1 MAEIRDQIGRIGNFQ
16 DAAMEKLSSMLKSA
30 VGKAVKYA
38 SEQTKSSDKDYE
50 NLSKALE
57 ELGDDLKENLKSTRK
72 FVEEIK
78 EVAKSFEK
86 VKQARQSGGSTTKG
100 SFESIQREQTKIL
113 GMILENQKKAQSA
126 KIAKYTTGGSS
137 IGSKS
142 KLSLGDLGFKPKGTD
157 KVPAMLSPG
166 EFIVNRRGASRNS
179 SLLDRINKGYSLG
192 GLVKPRYLKDGDTAP
207 GPSGAKPIGS
217 LEAFRKF
224 HATADVEVEKVTL
237 DAAAAAEAE
246 KIGEQLTKHISEGF
260 KNSGNKE
267 LASWATGMSTAL
279 MGGGADFL
287 QGLFAGSVTD
297 ATEFQREMRLIAF
310 QTQGITGDFREMQSN
325 FSDLGKVAAETGK
338 SISVMQKV
346 YMSNL
351 KKGFKDNKEGMKVM
365 KSGLFLSTMIGSE
378 AQQTADLFGDWHRT
392 LALTSSEMSELA
404 RGMRNVALSTGVTG
418 DELLGAMKSS
428 EGILKNLRNQGN
440 LTADVSKT
448 VIEMMA
454 EAKKTGFDESTN
466 RVLSA
471 LSSTGNILDADAAT
485 KGLIFTISNRMGG
498 GATDSVLSGT
508 FMKDRENLAGFSSEL
523 MSLVGN
529 LSNGAIKS
537 LEDFDKLSDAQKRE
551 LTLRLKGYGLTIA
564 EAESLI
570 STTKKASRGLA
581 GNIEELDKIGS
592 SQFATKA
599 EKELASKQKS
609 QAYLGASLD
618 YLAAIGDEAKDK
630 SLSDALKDSAT
641 SSDFKNK
648 RQDFTAMA
656 GALTAEM
663 KSAYG
668 IGGTNEQMAQQLA
681 NLDPAKAA
689 ELNALVLGDQLNKA
703 AQEKGISLEKDYS
716 SEIKNALARGDNAK
730 FRELVDEAQ
739 KKAGE
744 IAVDQQA
751 STSPEE
757 KLALEINK
765 LNETIRA
772 YTSSFVRGMVDYIG
786 WMGLLLIQ
794 IGLLSTALYATFG
807 KGFLEF
813 SGIMRGLFPKGGLK
827 GMFSKGGSL
836 MPEGG
841 MKGLLGRTSELGD
854 LMKGSLIKGVEDFGR
869 KGNIV
874 FKRMGKR
881 IDLFQKQTTDAF
893 SGAMEAF
900 KTSRKG
906 FHPSKWQMQ
915 RGIPGRSGKG
925 IFSSLVDAGDVFI
938 QKMTGN
944 AKKLSEAINYVKN
957 SKIIK
962 TAKVGFNS
970 LFESIKQGGKRFK
983 SMRAGGKNIFF
994 SFATGFDQFSKKLT
1008 GGIKPFE
1015 KMSSMFSSLFQNIKN
1030 FKLSSIKSLPGLVL
1044 GGIKSLPGL
1053 VLGSLK
1059 SGIGGLIKGI
1069 RYVMTGG
1076 FARLIKGVGT
1086 GFRGGMRAVAGG
1098 LRAALVGGTLG
1109 TAQIIFSAIDMV
1121 FGAVSGFTN
1130 TGKNFEGVLKAMG
1143 KSTKDLTWG
1152 MYASSTIAG
1161 GLVGILDG
1169 LTFGLLSMTGAT
1181 EWLNKALSMALYTV
1195 FSFVE
1200 GIVEGFMGVFTMVSS
1215 AFSYIGEQFSGIGKA
1230 FLSIFNSIA
1239 GIFGGKEAKS
1249 MSEAFAMMYP
1259 IIKGIGKAIG
1269 FIFGGPIAATIW
1281 VVVKAFSA
1289 VVAVVEILANV
1300 LAAVVDFI
1308 SNFVKI
1314 LYSIVTLDFKGA
1326 WKGVKGLG
1334 GAIFKGITGI
1344 FSPIL
1349 KWLGSIGK
1357 DFMAPFKW
1365 LFENIL
1371 GKGVMS
1377 GITSLFKSI
1386 PGGIYKILHSAASA
1400 VGLGWLV
1407 ERIAGGKAKE
1417 DAAKEQATK
1426 AAAAKHAAGQSTT
1439 RQVVVQNPTD
1449 RNFEQRVAE
1458 TYGSSTAR
1466 RAVSSPGGGPVP
1478 AHAASS
1484 ASYSM
1489 ERASAAAATPVGH
1502 HAVPVARPNQGGEVG
1517 DVQPVHLRD
1526 ISESIL
1532 RDRAGTSGT
1541 GRVQSDELSRIEEA
1555 SFRQVEELEQ
1565 IKEGISEMVAL
1576 LKPKGSGAVGGSGE
1590 MGPGRT
1596 KDPRRPLHAAQ
1607 FGKMKYGKAGG
1618 NANRTLVNNGEV

>member
-1 MAEIRDQIGRIGNFQ
+1 MDFRGDPASAMLEVLDPEQNHTFQ
-16 DAAMEKLSSMLKSA
+16 DHYVEVDYDLSDVM
-30 VGKAVKYA
+30 
-38 SEQTKSSDKDYE
+38 
-50 NLSKALE
+50 
-57 ELGDDLKENLKSTRK
+57 
-72 FVEEIK
+72 FV
-78 EVAKSFEK
+78 ATS
-86 VKQARQSGGSTTKG
+86 
-100 SFESIQREQTKIL
+100 
-113 GMILENQKKAQSA
+113 N
-126 KIAKYTTGGSS
+126 
-137 IGSKS
+137 
-142 KLSLGDLGFKPKGTD
+142 SLNI
-157 KVPAMLSPG
+157 PG
-166 EFIVNRRGASRNS
+166 P
-179 SLLDRINKGYSLG
+179 LLDRM
-192 GLVKPRYLKDGDTAP
+192 
-207 GPSGAKPIGS
+207 
-217 LEAFRKF
+217 
-224 HATADVEVEKVTL
+224 EV
-237 DAAAAAEAE
+237 
-246 KIGEQLTKHISEGF
+246 I
-260 KNSGNKE
+260 
-267 LASWATGMSTAL
+267 
-279 MGGGADFL
+279 
-287 QGLFAGSVTD
+287 
-297 ATEFQREMRLIAF
+297 R
-310 QTQGITGDFREMQSN
+310 
-325 FSDLGKVAAETGK
+325 
-338 SISVMQKV
+338 
-346 YMSNL
+346 
-351 KKGFKDNKEGMKVM
+351 
-365 KSGLFLSTMIGSE
+365 
-378 AQQTADLFGDWHRT
+378 
-392 LALTSSEMSELA
+392 
-404 RGMRNVALSTGVTG
+404 
-418 DELLGAMKSS
+418 
-428 EGILKNLRNQGN
+428 
-440 LTADVSKT
+440 
-448 VIEMMA
+448 
-454 EAKKTGFDESTN
+454 
-466 RVLSA
+466 
-471 LSSTGNILDADAAT
+471 
-485 KGLIFTISNRMGG
+485 
-498 GATDSVLSGT
+498 
-508 FMKDRENLAGFSSEL
+508 LAGYTEDEKTHIA
-523 MSLVGN
+523 MSYLLPKQIKGN
-529 LSNGAIKS
+529 
-537 LEDFDKLSDAQKRE
+537 
-551 LTLRLKGYGLTIA
+551 GL
-564 EAESLI
+564 
-570 STTKKASRGLA
+570 
-581 GNIEELDKIGS
+581 
-592 SQFATKA
+592 
-599 EKELASKQKS
+599 
-609 QAYLGASLD
+609 
-618 YLAAIGDEAKDK
+618 
-630 SLSDALKDSAT
+630 
-641 SSDFKNK
+641 
-648 RQDFTAMA
+648 
-656 GALTAEM
+656 
-663 KSAYG
+663 
-668 IGGTNEQMAQQLA
+668 
-681 NLDPAKAA
+681 
-689 ELNALVLGDQLNKA
+689 
-703 AQEKGISLEKDYS
+703 
-716 SEIKNALARGDNAK
+716 
-730 FRELVDEAQ
+730 
-739 KKAGE
+739 KAGE

-807 KGFLEF
+807 KGLLEF

-854 LMKGSLIKGVEDFGR
+854 LMKGKIVGSLEEVGEKGFKFFNVASDGIKNMHSAFSKGFSRSRAAGGGFFKSLFRGFSGLGKSNKITRGLTNSIEGLNSIFLKGFSRSRVAGGGFFKSLFRGFSGLAKSNKMTRSLLGTLTKGLTKTKTLGLDAFGFIR
-869 KGNIV
+869 KNVGFV
-874 FKRMGKR
+874 DAFAKGFVRARMAGQGLVSSLMR
-881 IDLFQKQTTDAF
+881 GF
-893 SGAMEAF
+893 SGAG
-900 KTSRKG
+900 KSIGVTRNLKKG
-906 FHPSKWQMQ
+906 FSAAFSFLTEGNLFTK
-915 RGIPGRSGKG
+915 
-925 IFSSLVDAGDVFI
+925 IFSGVR
-938 QKMTGN
+938 KM
-944 AKKLSEAINYVKN
+944 
-957 SKIIK
+957 
-962 TAKVGFNS
+962 F
-970 LFESIKQGGKRFK
+970 
-983 SMRAGGKNIFF
+983 
-994 SFATGFDQFSKKLT
+994 
-1008 GGIKPFE
+1008 
-1015 KMSSMFSSLFQNIKN
+1015 
-1030 FKLSSIKSLPGLVL
+1030 
-1044 GGIKSLPGL
+1044 
-1053 VLGSLK
+1053 
-1059 SGIGGLIKGI
+1059 
-1069 RYVMTGG
+1069 TGG
-1076 FARLIKGVGT
+1076 FAGVRKMFTGGFAGLLKGVGV
-1086 GFRGGMRAVAGG
+1086 GFKGGMRAAAGG

-1314 LYSIVTLDFKGA
+1314 LYSIVTLDFKGV